1 MRVQGSEIL
10 VKLGWKLMTPISYL
24 LRFIEEDAPFGDVTS
39 EVVIPEGTK
48 ARAVIIAKGDGIIAG
63 VEEAEALFE
72 HFGVKV
78 SVRKRDGEEV
88 KGGDVILELE
98 GNVRAILL
106 VERTALNIMGRMSGI
121 ASEVRNLVE
130 RVKAVNPKVRVAGT
144 RKSLLRPMD
153 KKAILIG
160 GGEPHRFSLS
170 DAILIKDNHLALV
183 PLEEA
188 IRRAKEFSVYKVVE
202 VEVENLE
209 DAIKAARAGVDVI
222 MLDNMR
228 PKEIAETV
236 EALRRE
242 GLRDRV
248 KIEVSGGI
256 TPDNIE
262 EYAKLDIDVIS
273 LGYLTHSVKNFDVSL
288 EIVSKLE

>member
-1 MRVQGSEIL
+1 MIPV
-10 VKLGWKLMTPISYL
+10 SYL

-39 EVVIPEGTK
+39 EAVIPEGTK
-48 ARAVIIAKGDGIIAG
+48 ARAVIIAKQDGVIAG
-63 VEEAEALFE
+63 VEEAKALFE

-88 KGGDVILELE
+88 RKGDVILELE
-98 GNVRAILL
+98 GDARAILL
-106 VERTALNIMGRMSGI
+106 VERTALNVMGRMSGI
-121 ASEVRNLVE
+121 ATEVRRLVE
-130 RVKAVNPKVRVAGT
+130 KVRAVNPKVRVAGT
-144 RKSLLRPMD
+144 RKSLLRPID
-153 KKAILIG
+153 KRAILIG

-202 VEVENLE
+202 VEVESLE
-209 DAIKAARAGVDVI
+209 DALRAVKAGADVV
-222 MLDNMR
+222 MLDNMT
-228 PKEIAETV
+228 PEEIERTI

-242 GLRDRV
+242 GLRERV

-256 TPDNIE
+256 TPENIG
-262 EYAKLDIDVIS
+262 EYARLDIDVIS

-288 EIVSKLE
+288 EIVEKL